1 MVAQPA
7 KIDNTMLWGKVG
19 LFLLYIFHACT
30 DKIYVVSTEKYVVL
44 FYRYVGAE
52 RETETERERKRE
64 RERERE
70 LYTQMSAI

>member
-52 RETETERERKRE
+52 REKT
-64 RERERE
+64 
-70 LYTQMSAI
+70 LYTDECDLKQIQKDIKRV